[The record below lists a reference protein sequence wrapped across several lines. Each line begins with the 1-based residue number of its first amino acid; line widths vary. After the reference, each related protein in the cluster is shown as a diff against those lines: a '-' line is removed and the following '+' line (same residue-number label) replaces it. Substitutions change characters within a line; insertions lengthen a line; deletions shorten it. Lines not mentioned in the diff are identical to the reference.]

1 MNYVTQ
7 LMGENEQIVLRARQS
22 WVVLIRSALENF
34 LIALALVTVAVLWQ
48 RASADNRIYWILLLL
63 LLPVGRFMLGFIHWL
78 NREYIVTNRRVV
90 QVDGAI
96 NKNVIDSSLEKV
108 NDVRMSQS
116 IIGRMLDYG
125 DIEILTASEL
135 GINRFQRIG
144 DPIKFKTAMLNE
156 KEKLGYEENPLPAPV
171 AAPAP
176 TEITVLLAQ
185 LNALYKEGLITA
197 DEFAK
202 KKAEL
207 LARM

>member
-34 LIALALVTVAVLWQ
+34 IIALALVTVAVLL
-48 RASADNRIYWILLLL
+48 RNANADNRIYWILLLL

-108 NDVRMSQS
+108 NDVRMTQS

-156 KEKLGYEENPLPAPV
+156 KEKMGYEENPMPAPV

-176 TEITVLLAQ
+176 TEITALLAQ
-185 LNALYKEGLITA
+185 LNALHKEGLITA

-207 LARM
+207 LARL

>member
-48 RASADNRIYWILLLL
+48 GASADNRIYWILLLL

>member
-48 RASADNRIYWILLLL
+48 GASADNRSYWILLLL